1 MIPCSAANVEKDA
14 GTKKF
19 FLDLGHSPIIRKGLN
34 CIQPKGMQTRDDF
47 TSFFREN
54 KALIREYIDVR
65 TEILR
70 LQGIRLLARSFS
82 FFMVGVIIVLM
93 ALFVLFFLGI
103 AFSHWI
109 ADIAGSQILGHL
121 AAAGLFLFLLILFIL
136 LRRVL
141 FQNPMIRLF
150 LTESGPEDDEYA
162 QENREP

>member
-19 FLDLGHSPIIRKGLN
+19 FHDLGHSPIIRKGLN
-34 CIQPKGMQTRDDF
+34 CTQPKGMQTRDDF

-109 ADIAGSQILGHL
+109 AGSQILGHL